1 MAVQTLTI
9 TRTIL
14 GINPIGNNIWQIE
27 FNPSQTQITS
37 DSSAAPV
44 IYYSS
49 SALPVVLNP
58 YLNNIGNW
66 NTNDYNAIMNNA
78 DGERLSTFY
87 KQVDYSTAQTV
98 PVNFEAIISG
108 TAYPAAIQD
117 SNYTSNW
124 YTIPRYI
131 GSKNT
136 TDNFNTSLISA
147 SLFVQNYQKSNIGA
161 TTLGEPSVNKY
172 DVGILEF
179 NWGGGIYPEI
189 QEAGALS
196 LNQLFLVGGNRDAVT
211 IFGAQQTG
219 FITASSLE
227 FPLNLSPTFYQ
238 YNTNVTTTVGT
249 SIAAY
254 GFSTPAVANYFI
266 PANSPSGAGFDGDVI
281 NLFSSTRSFFQT
293 ATNNSGYYVT
303 SSVSS
308 SAQNIVSEISSSLT
322 LGDRWFI
329 SIYKDLNSPI
339 NNTYLPYIDIYGPYL
354 YPNTQAYN
362 LGQLGVYEIVST
374 TGTTILRTNIS
385 ASALSLSIGIGGGDA
400 YGGLIW
406 KAIKGEYMILT
417 GNTLSGLGKGAL
429 LGPSPSP
436 VVEDNLRYI
445 TRAGGDT

>member
-27 FNPSQTQITS
+27 FNPSQTQITA

-136 TDNFNTSLISA
+136 TDNFNTSSISA

-179 NWGGGIYPEI
+179 NWGGGTYPEI

-196 LNQLFLVGGNRDAVT
+196 LNQLLLVGGNRDAVT

-219 FITASSLE
+219 FITASSLG

-266 PANSPSGAGFDGDVI
+266 PANSPSGAAFYGDSI
-281 NLFSSTRSFFQT
+281 DFQSSTRSFFT
-293 ATNNSGYYVT
+293 TTTNSSGYYVT

-308 SAQNIVSEISSSLT
+308 SAQNIVSEISNSLA

-339 NNTYLPYIDIYGPYL
+339 NNTYIPYVEIYSS

-374 TGTTILRTNIS
+374 SGTTILQTN
-385 ASALSLSIGIGGGDA
+385 LSGSIIGIAIGGIGGA
-400 YGGLIW
+400 FGGLIW
-406 KAIKGEYMILT
+406 KAVKGEYMILS

-429 LGPSPSP
+429 LGSFPSP

-445 TRAGGDT
+445 TRASGNT

>member
-1 MAVQTLTI
+1 MPITQTI
-9 TRTIL
+9 TRTIV
-14 GINPIGNNIWQIE
+14 GINPIGNNTWQIE
-27 FNPSQTQITS
+27 FDPAQTRLTLAQDTFPI
-37 DSSAAPV
+37 

-136 TDNFNTSLISA
+136 TDNFNTSSISA

-179 NWGGGIYPEI
+179 NWGGGTYPEI

-196 LNQLFLVGGNRDAVT
+196 LNQLLLVGGNRDAVT

-266 PANSPSGAGFDGDVI
+266 PANSPSGAAFYGDVI
-281 NLFSSTRSFFQT
+281 DLFNSTDVFFQT

-308 SAQNIVSEISSSLT
+308 SAQNIVSEISSSLV

-339 NNTYLPYIDIYGPYL
+339 NNTYLPYIETYSS
-354 YPNTQAYN
+354 YPNTQAFN
-362 LGQLGVYEIVST
+362 LGQLGVYEIIST
-374 TGTTILRTNIS
+374 TGNTNLFTN
-385 ASALSLSIGIGGGDA
+385 LSGSNFSIIVGDSW
-400 YGGLIW
+400 GGLIW

-429 LGPSPSP
+429 LGLSPSP

>member
-1 MAVQTLTI
+1 
-9 TRTIL
+9 
-14 GINPIGNNIWQIE
+14 
-27 FNPSQTQITS
+27 
-37 DSSAAPV
+37 
-44 IYYSS
+44 
-49 SALPVVLNP
+49 
-58 YLNNIGNW
+58 
-66 NTNDYNAIMNNA
+66 
-78 DGERLSTFY
+78 
-87 KQVDYSTAQTV
+87 VDYSTAQTV

-266 PANSPSGAGFDGDVI
+266 PANSPSGAVFNGDTI
-281 NLFSSTRSFFQT
+281 DFQSSTRSFFQT

-308 SAQNIVSEISSSLT
+308 SAQNIVSEISSSLA

-339 NNTYLPYIDIYGPYL
+339 NNTYIPYVEIYSS

-374 TGTTILRTNIS
+374 SGTTILQTNLNGSVIS
-385 ASALSLSIGIGGGDA
+385 IVMGGIGGAFGS
-400 YGGLIW
+400 LIW
-406 KAIKGEYMILT
+406 KAVKGEYMILS

-429 LGPSPSP
+429 LGLSPSP

-445 TRAGGDT
+445 TRAGGNT

>member
-27 FNPSQTQITS
+27 FNPSQTQITA
-37 DSSAAPV
+37 DSLGAPV

-66 NTNDYNAIMNNA
+66 NTNDYNAIINNA

-124 YTIPRYI
+124 YTIPRYV

-136 TDNFNTSLISA
+136 TDNFNTSSISA

-179 NWGGGIYPEI
+179 NWGGGTYPEI

-196 LNQLFLVGGNRDAVT
+196 LNQLLLVGGNRDAVT

-238 YNTNVTTTVGT
+238 YNTNVTTTVGA

-266 PANSPSGAGFDGDVI
+266 PANSPSSAIFNGDDI
-281 NLFSSTRSFFQT
+281 DFQNSTRSFFKT
-293 ATNNSGYYVT
+293 TTNNSGYYVT

-308 SAQNIVSEISSSLT
+308 SAQDIVSEISSSLV

-339 NNTYLPYIDIYGPYL
+339 NNTYTPYIYIYGA
-354 YPNTQAYN
+354 YPNSQAYN
-362 LGQLGVYEIVST
+362 LGQLGVYEIISTSGNTLLQTNLVGSAVSLPV
-374 TGTTILRTNIS
+374 G
-385 ASALSLSIGIGGGDA
+385 GIGSA

-406 KAIKGEYMILT
+406 KAVKGEYMILS

-429 LGPSPSP
+429 LGSSPSP

-445 TRAGGDT
+445 TQAGGNT